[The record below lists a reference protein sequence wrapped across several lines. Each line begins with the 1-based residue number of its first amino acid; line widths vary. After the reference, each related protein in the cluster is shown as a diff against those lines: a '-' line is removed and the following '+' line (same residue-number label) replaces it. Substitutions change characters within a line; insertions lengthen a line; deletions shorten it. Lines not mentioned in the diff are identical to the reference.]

1 MGYIPQN
8 FKKTVIQIA
17 KIFNNYQY
25 AIRGTASLV
34 LQNFDMNVEDIDIIS
49 DKDTSIKCNT
59 IFKKYLKEKIEYK
72 ISDKFK
78 SYFGKAKINNIN
90 IEIMGCFQ
98 IKNKKG
104 KWSKIFS
111 AGNNEITTI
120 KLNNN
125 NVNVTKA
132 EIELEMFALMGRW
145 NAYHKLKEQVDKTKQ
160 LIFSL

>member
-34 LQNFDMNVEDIDIIS
+34 LQNYDMNVDDIDIITY
-49 DKDTSIKCNT
+49 KDTSLKCN
-59 IFKKYLKEKIEYK
+59 ILLKKYLKEKVKYK
-72 ISDKFK
+72 ISKKYK
-78 SYFGKAKINNIN
+78 SYFGKAKINDID
-90 IEIMGCFQ
+90 IEVMGCFQ
-98 IKNKKG
+98 IKNNKG

-111 AGNNEITTI
+111 AKDNEITKI
-120 KLNNN
+120 KLSN
-125 NVNVTKA
+125 NVIYVTNA
-132 EIELEMFALMGRW
+132 ETELEMFALMGRW